1 MLSLLIS
8 LVVGALFGVGLSL
21 TTSLHPVVYVIAALI
36 VFMLLY
42 IILMRRVMNR
52 INVLVEGAQRD
63 LMASRPEK
71 AVASLLLA
79 KKKYALWQFF
89 IGKQMDAQVG
99 VIFFLRRE
107 FNKAYDYLKKGF
119 VRHWTAMAMLGV
131 IHHKRNQTKEMI
143 KVFDKAVAVTR
154 KEPLLWNL
162 YAYCL
167 EQAGERDKAV
177 DVMVKA
183 VKKVGND
190 ERLQANLDALRNG
203 RKMKMQ
209 AYGDAWYQFHLEKA
223 GALIRKQT
231 KAVQGRRKI
240 VRR

>member
-8 LVVGALFGVGLSL
+8 LAVGALFGFGLSL
-21 TTSLHPVVYVIAALI
+21 TTSLHPVVYVISALI
-36 VFMLLY
+36 VFMILY
-42 IILMRRVMNR
+42 ILLMRRVMSR

-63 LMASRPEK
+63 LMANRAEK

-79 KKKYALWQFF
+79 KKKYGPWQFF
-89 IGKQMDAQVG
+89 IGKQMDAQIG
-99 VIFFLRRE
+99 VIHFLRRD
-107 FNKAYDYLKKGF
+107 FSKAYDFLKKGF

-131 IHHKRNQTKEMI
+131 IFHKRNQTAEMI
-143 KVFDKAVAVTR
+143 RTFDKAVAVTR

-162 YAYCL
+162 YAFCL
-167 EQAGERDKAV
+167 EQAGERDKAIN
-177 DVMVKA
+177 VMVRALKKA
-183 VKKVGND
+183 GND
-190 ERLQANLDALRNG
+190 ERLQSNLEALRNG

-209 AYGDAWYQFHLEKA
+209 VYGDPWYQFHLEKT
-223 GALIRKQT
+223 GAMIRKQT